1 MARGPG
7 RGQSVLSTS
16 PSASLRSR
24 WEQVYTAWNGTK
36 WSGSWAGLGRCG
48 PWGGAHGV
56 RARGSSPD
64 RARGR
69 PRFRAKMTASKR
81 VAKEM
86 EDLQQ
91 ELPPYLKH
99 LYCDDAN
106 VLVWHALLLPAESH
120 GVSQRLAFAEA
131 GFELAILLPQPP
143 ELLRLQ
149 HQPPYNLKAFNLRI
163 DFSKEYPFKPPTVKF
178 TTKIYHPN
186 VSESGEV
193 CVPLLSKENWNPYI
207 KICQVLEALN
217 MLVDKPNP
225 REPLRVELA
234 DLLLQDPEL
243 FRKKAE
249 EFTLEF
255 GIDRPS

>member
-1 MARGPG
+1 
-7 RGQSVLSTS
+7 
-16 PSASLRSR
+16 
-24 WEQVYTAWNGTK
+24 
-36 WSGSWAGLGRCG
+36 
-48 PWGGAHGV
+48 
-56 RARGSSPD
+56 
-64 RARGR
+64 
-69 PRFRAKMTASKR
+69 MTASKR
-81 VAKEM
+81 VAKEL

-91 ELPPYLKH
+91 ELPTYLKH

-106 VLVWHALLLPAESH
+106 VLVWHALLLP
-120 GVSQRLAFAEA
+120 
-131 GFELAILLPQPP
+131 
-143 ELLRLQ
+143 
-149 HQPPYNLKAFNLRI
+149 HQPPYNLKAFHLRI

-207 KICQVLEALN
+207 KVCQVLEALN

-255 GIDRPS
+255 GVDRPS

>member
-106 VLVWHALLLPAESH
+106 VLVWHALLLP
-120 GVSQRLAFAEA
+120 
-131 GFELAILLPQPP
+131 
-143 ELLRLQ
+143 